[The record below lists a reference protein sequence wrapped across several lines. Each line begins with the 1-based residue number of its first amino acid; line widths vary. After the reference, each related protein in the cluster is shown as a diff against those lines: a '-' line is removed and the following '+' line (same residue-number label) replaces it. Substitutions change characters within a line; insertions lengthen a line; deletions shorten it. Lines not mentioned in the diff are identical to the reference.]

1 MLRGGIW
8 KDVAYARNTESE
20 CKDDD
25 STSNQNQTHELQEI
39 KPKHDHYIV
48 TWLCRGIS
56 GIREGT

>member
-1 MLRGGIW
+1 MRVTLKASVKMTIGP
-8 KDVAYARNTESE
+8 
-20 CKDDD
+20 
-25 STSNQNQTHELQEI
+25 SNQNQTHELQEI